1 MTRHLRFQSS
11 GTGLADGFSTT
22 SKVKEVRLK
31 FVSKTQSDIVI
42 ML

>member
-11 GTGLADGFSTT
+11 GADLADGFSTT

-31 FVSKTQSDIVI
+31 FVSQIQSDIVI